1 MDRVADWLL
10 DLPPPT
16 FPADRIDQKL
26 AAQGERIYD
35 QQCAS
40 CHDVGASKVGMVTPI
55 GQIGTDRARLDNFTP
70 QLVESLNTIGKGK
83 PWAFHTFRKTHG
95 YANAPLDGVWL
106 RAPYL
111 HNGSVPTLRTLL
123 FPKERPDVFYTGYD
137 VYDWKD
143 VGFISSGAAAQREGF
158 RFDTSV
164 RGNGNEGHMYG
175 TDLPAAQR
183 LAIIE
188 YLKTK

>member
-1 MDRVADWLL
+1 
-10 DLPPPT
+10 
-16 FPADRIDQKL
+16 
-26 AAQGERIYD
+26 
-35 QQCAS
+35 
-40 CHDVGASKVGMVTPI
+40 MVTPI
-55 GQIGTDRARLDNFTP
+55 GQIGTDRRAAR
-70 QLVESLNTIGKGK
+70 QLHAALVAALNTIGKGK

-95 YANAPLDGVWL
+95 YANSPLDGVWL

-123 FPKERPDVFYTGYD
+123 FPKERPAVFYTGYD

-143 VGFISSGAAAQREGF
+143 VGFISQGAAAQREGF

-175 TDLPAAQR
+175 TDLPPAQR